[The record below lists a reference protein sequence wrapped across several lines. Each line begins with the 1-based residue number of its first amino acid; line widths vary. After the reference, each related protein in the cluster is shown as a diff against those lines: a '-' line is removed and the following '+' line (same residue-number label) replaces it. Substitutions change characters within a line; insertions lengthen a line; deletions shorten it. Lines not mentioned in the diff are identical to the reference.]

1 MYSITNQ
8 KGQLTLA
15 LVLGPIFKLISPE
28 VFQKKMS
35 QVVKAN
41 FAAAWKNTT
50 NKNNNKHNSKCFV
63 VKIKVLLSLCLPS
76 LPLLQ

>member
-1 MYSITNQ
+1 
-8 KGQLTLA
+8 
-15 LVLGPIFKLISPE
+15 
-28 VFQKKMS
+28 MS

-50 NKNNNKHNSKCFV
+50 NKNNNKQNSKCFV
-63 VKIKVLLSLCLPS
+63 VKIKVLLSICLPS